1 MHSHY
6 DTLGVLP
13 SADDAVLR
21 RAYRTLMRLYHPDV
35 NKDAEALS
43 RAREITAAYAVLGNR
58 QRRAAYD
65 ALLTSGRRRWLPRL
79 RLRMRRLPRGPAWL
93 APAACLFL
101 AAGVSVGVAS
111 WVAVWPELR
120 LPAATRVHPA
130 GAAHPNRA
138 QEATQIAMITAPAEP
153 RHVDAEARPIV
164 EGVFFATDASQRDP
178 ITAAAAALPAA
189 QSPQGAA
196 TGMPASVTL
205 ADTTAPTHAPAPRAA
220 AKCGPGAAGE
230 GSCVDK
236 EQARAELQATTLFAQ
251 SMAHADLQK
260 QQLLLSARNR
270 SATARTLCQSGDCVR
285 DAYLQ
290 QFRDTVTIMEGGIPR
305 P

>member
-13 SADDAVLR
+13 WADDAVLR
-21 RAYRTLMRLYHPDV
+21 SAYRTLMRLYHPDV
-35 NKDAEALS
+35 NKDAEALC

-65 ALLTSGRRRWLPRL
+65 ALLTSGRRPWLPRV
-79 RLRMRRLPRGPAWL
+79 RFRARRLPRRPAWL
-93 APAACLFL
+93 APAASLFL
-101 AAGVSVGVAS
+101 AAGISVAVAS

-120 LPAATRVHPA
+120 LPSANHVHVT

-138 QEATQIAMITAPAEP
+138 SQVTQAAIIAAPAEP
-153 RHVDAEARPIV
+153 RHLDAGARAIVD
-164 EGVFFATDASQRDP
+164 GLVFDRDASPDP
-178 ITAAAAALPAA
+178 MTAAATALPAV

-196 TGMPASVTL
+196 VGMPPSVRL
-205 ADTTAPTHAPAPRAA
+205 ADTPASNHVPAATAA
-220 AKCGPGAAGE
+220 AKCGPGAAGN

-236 EQARAELQATTLFAQ
+236 EQARAELQATALFTQ

-270 SATARTLCQSGDCVR
+270 SATVRTLCQSRDCVR